1 MKEIKH
7 GFLGKYFTYK
17 KVGFKEVPPTTEER
31 RQDIINKMK
40 PWVYDPDVIKVKFAF
55 IAGADEPEP
64 SPTPT
69 PSQTALPT
77 PTPSITPTPSATPGP
92 SIPMTDLITWYD
104 TSDTSTITEVGGQ
117 VSQLNDKSGNGFN
130 LTQGTSSYQ
139 PLTFSDAVGAGI
151 IFDGSDDRLSNT
163 TMTGYSSVTGLTKFF
178 VFTKSATTANEEM
191 IVQIG
196 STGRLHYYYQ
206 DYAGEEQFKSFDYP
220 GPYFSPLLSWSK
232 APNFLNWTYMTK
244 PSPYNYDAE
253 LNDITYT
260 STAADNWGPQ
270 DFNKIS
276 IGARDNGGN
285 PSSFVLRE
293 ILIYE
298 NELSTININAVETYL
313 KNKWNYSA
321 W

>member
-1 MKEIKH
+1 MGKIVYEKEQ
-7 GFLGKYFTYK
+7 
-17 KVGFKEVPPTTEER
+17 FKEVPPTTEER
-31 RQDIINKMK
+31 LKELREKLQPWKFDPNKVVLVGGK
-40 PWVYDPDVIKVKFAF
+40 
-55 IAGADEPEP
+55 AGEPSPSP

-178 VFTKSATTANEEM
+178 VFTKS
-191 IVQIG
+191 VF
-196 STGRLHYYYQ
+196 R
-206 DYAGEEQFKSFDYP
+206 
-220 GPYFSPLLSWSK
+220 
-232 APNFLNWTYMTK
+232 
-244 PSPYNYDAE
+244 
-253 LNDITYT
+253 
-260 STAADNWGPQ
+260 
-270 DFNKIS
+270 IS
-276 IGARDNGGN
+276 IFLYPYCVNLDCPAPIASDLFFNLKS
-285 PSSFVLRE
+285 PFVTLTNCGSIFVFDVVFE
-293 ILIYE
+293 
-298 NELSTININAVETYL
+298 
-313 KNKWNYSA
+313 K
-321 W
+321 